1 MDDAPDCQQGVSSK
15 DCEMADTHPSAM
27 TWALAGLLKRISQE
41 EELEVLRDEAIQ
53 LSKSVNRADIAKAE
67 QALIDE
73 GYPGRMVRRL
83 SAMFTLMALPRDNG
97 VSSFGKLSEDHILR
111 KIKVEHDLMGCCLAD
126 LNEVAQT
133 IRNVDRLTDVSSEFR
148 DLGYILGQLS
158 IVKEHIDREEDIVFP
173 YLRRF
178 GWARLCLSARDEH
191 YEIRTGFKNLLAL
204 VTSFNEMEVHDFKE
218 GLTTIVQRLI
228 PIMREHLS
236 FENELLYPISIIA
249 IDNTN
254 VWQRM
259 KALSDEMGYCSV
271 PGPLR

>member
-1 MDDAPDCQQGVSSK
+1 
-15 DCEMADTHPSAM
+15 M

-111 KIKVEHDLMGCCLAD
+111 KIQVEHDFMRCCLAD
-126 LNEVAQT
+126 LNEIAQT
-133 IRNVDRLTDVSSEFR
+133 IRNIDHLTDVSSEFR
-148 DLGYILGQLS
+148 NLGHTLGHLS
-158 IVKEHIDREEDIVFP
+158 VVKEHIDREEDIIFP

-178 GWARLCLSARDEH
+178 GWARLCLTAKDEH
-191 YEIRTGFKNLLAL
+191 REIRTGFKNLLEL
-204 VTSFNEMEVHDFKE
+204 VTSFNEMKVHDFKE
-218 GLTTIVQRLI
+218 ELTTIVQRLI
-228 PIMREHLS
+228 PIVREHLS
-236 FENELLYPISIIA
+236 FEDELLYPISIMA
-249 IDNTN
+249 IDDTN
-254 VWQRM
+254 VWQRI

-271 PGPLR
+271 LGPM